1 MTPPAE
7 RRPPRSLRALL
18 LWILVPAQIAV
29 LSVALWLSSS
39 QLHQQVDLAYD
50 RSLAGALRAIDHNIS
65 TQSGGLAIELP
76 YLLLEF
82 FELTANNAVY
92 YRILTEDGLADIGN
106 QNLPLPAARLRSDI
120 PVFYDSEYLGASLR
134 IAALARPM
142 SPPLYGQKDGRPIV
156 MVGEDRSGRDQVI
169 RDLMLRNIERDLFEV
184 LASTGLIVVGVLI
197 GLRPLTRL
205 YRKLKRRAP
214 DDLSP
219 ISAPELPREIQPL
232 VNAVNQHVAR
242 HARQAHRQRQF
253 LDDASHQLRT
263 PLAVLHAQL
272 DYALRESVS
281 DEARAA
287 LLAMRGGLDQAQR
300 TASQL
305 LALARAR
312 EADVRSDPPQPV
324 ALTELAQDVIRQL
337 YGLARQKRQRIGMD
351 GGELGA
357 TVLGIEWLLREALV
371 NLMDN
376 AIKYTPEGGV
386 ITLRIARTDE
396 GVSLSVHDTG
406 PGMTETDS
414 RKAGRRFRRGKAGKR
429 GHGAGLGLAIVHT
442 IMHRHGGALRI
453 EPSAPGARVSLIFP
467 ADQGFPGK
475 SSF

>member
-1 MTPPAE
+1 VTRQAE
-7 RRPPRSLRALL
+7 RRPGSLRSLL

-29 LSVALWLSSS
+29 LSLALWFSSS

-65 TQSGGLAIELP
+65 TASGGLAVELP
-76 YLLLEF
+76 YLMLEF
-82 FELTANNAVY
+82 FELTANDSVY

-106 QNLPLPAARLRSDI
+106 QDLPLPDTRLASNT
-120 PVFYDSEYLGASLR
+120 PVFYDRDYLGASIR

-142 SPPLYGQKDGRPIV
+142 APPLYGQTDGRVIV
-156 MVGEDRSGRDQVI
+156 MVGEDRGGRDQVI
-169 RDLMLRNIERDLFEV
+169 RDMMIRNIVRDLIEV

-205 YRKLKRRAP
+205 YRKLKGRAP

-219 ISAPELPREIQPL
+219 ISAPELPREVRPL
-232 VNAVNQHVAR
+232 VDAINQHVAR
-242 HARQAHRQRQF
+242 HARQARRQRQF

-263 PLAVLHAQL
+263 PLAVLHTQL
-272 DYALRESVS
+272 DYALRES
-281 DEARAA
+281 DPAEARAA

-300 TASQL
+300 TAAQM

-312 EADVRSDPPQPV
+312 EADSHDNPPRTV
-324 ALTELAQDVIRQL
+324 ALTPLAQDVIRQL
-337 YGLARQKRQRIGMD
+337 YSLARQKRQTIAMD

-357 TVLGIEWLLREALV
+357 TVTGVEWLLREALV

-376 AIKYTPEGGV
+376 AIKYTPEEGA
-386 ITLRIARTDE
+386 ITLRIERSPD
-396 GVSLSVHDTG
+396 GVVLGVRDTG
-406 PGMTETDS
+406 PGMTETDI
-414 RKAGRRFRRGKAGKR
+414 RKAGRRFRRGRAGKR

-442 IMHRHGGALRI
+442 IMQRHGGALRI
-453 EPSAPGARVSLIFP
+453 EPADPGVQVSLVFP

>member
-1 MTPPAE
+1 MTRQAE
-7 RRPPRSLRALL
+7 RRPGSLRSLL

-29 LSVALWLSSS
+29 LSLALWFSSS

-65 TQSGGLAIELP
+65 TASGGLAVELP
-76 YLLLEF
+76 YLMLEF
-82 FELTANNAVY
+82 FELTANDSVY

-106 QNLPLPAARLRSDI
+106 QDLPLPDTRLASNT
-120 PVFYDSEYLGASLR
+120 PVFYDRDYLGASIR

-142 SPPLYGQKDGRPIV
+142 APPLYGQTDGRVIV

-169 RDLMLRNIERDLFEV
+169 RDMMIRNIVRDLVEV

-205 YRKLKRRAP
+205 YRKLKGRAP

-219 ISAPELPREIQPL
+219 ISAPELPREVRPL
-232 VNAVNQHVAR
+232 VDAINQHVAR
-242 HARQAHRQRQF
+242 HARQARRQRQF

-263 PLAVLHAQL
+263 PLAVLHTQL
-272 DYALRESVS
+272 DYALRES
-281 DEARAA
+281 DPAEARAA

-300 TASQL
+300 TAAQM

-312 EADVRSDPPQPV
+312 EADSHDNPPRTV
-324 ALTELAQDVIRQL
+324 ALTPLAQDVIRQL
-337 YGLARQKRQRIGMD
+337 YSLARQKRQTIAMD

-357 TVLGIEWLLREALV
+357 TVTGVEWLLREALV

-376 AIKYTPEGGV
+376 AIKYTPEEGA
-386 ITLRIARTDE
+386 ITLRIERSPD
-396 GVSLSVHDTG
+396 GVVLGVRDTG
-406 PGMTETDS
+406 PGMTETDI
-414 RKAGRRFRRGKAGKR
+414 RKAGRRFRRGRAGKR

-442 IMHRHGGALRI
+442 IMQRHGGVLRI
-453 EPSAPGARVSLIFP
+453 EPADPGVQVSLVFP